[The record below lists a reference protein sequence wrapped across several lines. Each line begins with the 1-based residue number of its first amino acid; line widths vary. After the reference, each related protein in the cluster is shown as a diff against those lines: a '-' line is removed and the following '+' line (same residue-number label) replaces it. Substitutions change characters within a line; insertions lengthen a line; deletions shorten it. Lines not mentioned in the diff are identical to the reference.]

1 MKLPLML
8 WLPLL
13 LLLFNAMVRACVPVF
28 LCRAI
33 FFILSSVQSGG
44 DKKLKEAT
52 FFNKK
57 RSVRVRV

>member
-28 LCRAI
+28 LCRTI
-33 FFILSSVQSGG
+33 FLFYLAFKVEGIKS
-44 DKKLKEAT
+44 
-52 FFNKK
+52 
-57 RSVRVRV
+57 